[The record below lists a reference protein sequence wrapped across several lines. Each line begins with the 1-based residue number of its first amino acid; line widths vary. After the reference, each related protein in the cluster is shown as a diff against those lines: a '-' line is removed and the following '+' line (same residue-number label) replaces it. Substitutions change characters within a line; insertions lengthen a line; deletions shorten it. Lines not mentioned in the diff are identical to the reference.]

1 MLASSLKA
9 RLKQKELTLGP
20 IMTFDHW
27 PGYLEIF
34 KAIGLHF
41 AVLDMEHG
49 SMSLRDAEE
58 LCRTARLL
66 EFPLIIRPEASV
78 YHVLRKYLDMGPA
91 GFMIPWTESQG
102 QIETLREASFVPP
115 RGRRGPGGPAVQA
128 NRSLDR
134 AGWDEVEENLFFM
147 IQIETPA
154 GVANLT
160 SLLANDFIDAVM
172 LGPYDLSLNMSH
184 WAQMDHPEVVAAI
197 EEIFAKAT
205 LMDKPCGMVIGTVEQ
220 AEFWMKRGYRFL
232 ITSEVSHMVRRQAQ
246 ALVEGIQA
254 LSGRK
259 S

>member
-1 MLASSLKA
+1 MLASTLKA
-9 RLKQKELTLGP
+9 RLKSKEMTLGP

-34 KAIGLHF
+34 KATGMHF

-49 SMSLRDAEE
+49 SASLRAAEE

-66 EFPLIIRPEASV
+66 EFPLLIRPEASV

-91 GFMIPWTESQG
+91 GFMLPWVENQV
-102 QIETLREASFVPP
+102 QIETLREASFLPP

-128 NRSLDR
+128 NRTLDR

-172 LGPYDLSLNMSH
+172 LGPYDLSLNMSR
-184 WAQMDHPEVVAAI
+184 WAQTDHPEVVAAI
-197 EEIFAKAT
+197 EEILAKAT
-205 LMDKPCGMVIGTVEQ
+205 QMDKPCGMVIGTVEQ

-232 ITSEVSHMVRRQAQ
+232 ITSEVSHMVRQQCAMF
-246 ALVEGIQA
+246 VEGVA
-254 LSGRK
+254 EAFKR
-259 S
+259 